1 MSSIWSLPPYL
12 IRLNIIG
19 MIILC
24 GSVLVGIVFQ
34 LDISYVLP
42 ITLIGTFIIFYVA
55 FLEEQLYRDIRF
67 MQTILVE
74 ITGRGGTPVY
84 YQASFKDG
92 ETHPGHSDL
101 WNVYFEQKKNENGE
115 DIVLPL
121 NLISETVEIRLGGIV
136 VTDMNSLPS
145 SVNDADWLFSDNEEN
160 PQIGNIYFQYR
171 GQLSLSCRTG
181 TVRRLP
187 LFN

>member
-74 ITGRGGTPVY
+74 VEGRGGTPVY
-84 YQASFKDG
+84 YKASFKDG

-171 GQLSLSCRTG
+171 GQNNS
-181 TVRRLP
+181 
-187 LFN
+187 FIH